1 MKLLV
6 TLLLLA
12 NSSMVFA
19 EKKMGAKDLS
29 VLGRIDEETYKKV
42 EDNKAIGPEATA
54 LTPSKDSRISMS
66 CKDTM
71 GKEYKKGESG
81 YETCLMNLKTQ
92 HDMNQGKK
100 DNKNGNSANFNFK
113 VGN

>member
-6 TLLLLA
+6 TLLFLLS
-12 NSSMVFA
+12 SSMVFA
-19 EKKMGAKDLS
+19 EKKMEAKDLS

-42 EDNKAIGPEATA
+42 EDNKAVGPEVTA
-54 LTPSKDSRISMS
+54 PVANKDSRISMS

-71 GKEYKKGESG
+71 GKEYKKGDSG

-92 HDMNQGKK
+92 HDMNYGKK
-100 DNKNGNSANFNFK
+100 DNKDGNSANFNFK